1 MRRSSTILWSTS
13 AMAFALCA
21 TPAFA
26 QDETQP
32 AVPPDPTVQAQTNP
46 ADPDQGSP
54 QTDDAVQTANG
65 QDQATID
72 DQTIVVTGLRRSLQ
86 SAQNIKR
93 NSDQIVDAI
102 VAEDIGK
109 LPDITVSDTAARI
122 PGVQVERSGGEANR
136 VLLRGLDERFYA
148 TTYNGREIFTAE
160 TRSVALQD
168 FPAGAI
174 AAVEAFKTST
184 ANLVEPGL
192 AGLVNVRSRRPFDFK
207 GLEVAGSVWG
217 VYTENAKDLE
227 PNGALLIS
235 NRWNAGDGEIGALI
249 NFSYTRMHFED
260 WVRRHGFFI
269 ADLGNPSVGR
279 SPDWPE
285 IHYNEAERWRPSIN
299 GALQYRNGDLQLYAE
314 GLWQGYREH
323 QHDRDWEQPLW
334 SCGRLG
340 VDPGAASYSDIVYR
354 NGSDA
359 VVSGTVTQPGC
370 VGQTRGF
377 QGATPRRTNT
387 YQFAVGGSY
396 DAGPLQITA
405 DLARTTSKFK
415 LRTESV
421 DYQLNTNNFSVDWF
435 TGEDS
440 DDDGPTFQVV
450 GLDPTDISLYNF
462 RGFFEDYLDAKGN
475 DWQARL
481 DFEYETG
488 LDALPKVQWG
498 VRHVN
503 RKASRTAGSYYWDL
517 FNFGGPITG
526 VPLDYVLFDEG
537 FRGDDMKPFPLTW
550 YAPTWDSIHDN
561 LDELREYSMAKCLT
575 VRPASAC
582 GSLEGPATD
591 PTRTFRIKEQS
602 LAGYVQAN
610 FLFDL
615 GGTSIDGLVGV
626 RVVRTKDTSSGT
638 QFSIPDPVPISV
650 SNTYTDVLPNANLNI
665 HFSPEWT
672 LRLAATETRTR
683 PTFEQLNPSLHLDQ
697 FDANCNP
704 TQVNCIR
711 TGSAGNPNLK
721 PLKSTNYDASLEY
734 YFSRNGFAS
743 LALFHRNMRG
753 FIANIATQYPDPDP
767 ESGFPLIITQPT
779 NTNRGKVQGMEAQV
793 STFFDYDWAP
803 GFLRSFGVQAN
814 ATYLDAK
821 ADFNIFQ
828 ADNPNHSVRRLRI
841 PGVSKWTYNLV
852 GMYEN
857 GGFTARLAYNWR
869 TKYPEGDLSERDGF
883 FTLQGLAHP
892 SDRLDWSSSYA
903 FNDKLTVFLDW
914 TNILKNPFKSDIVR
928 VQYAPAGEIFRTE
941 QFPMVVRF
949 EERVLSG
956 GIRFRFGGGERPAAA
971 AAPAQLPP
979 PPPPPVETAP
989 QPVPPPPPPPPPAP
1003 ERG

>member
-1 MRRSSTILWSTS
+1 MRRIDTLLWST
-13 AMAFALCA
+13 AIVAIAAVA
-21 TPAFA
+21 TPAVA
-26 QDETQP
+26 QTQP
-32 AVPPDPTVQAQTNP
+32 ATPPDPNVSAQTSP
-46 ADPDQGSP
+46 ADQSGSP
-54 QTDDAVQTANG
+54 ETDDAVQTASG
-65 QDQATID
+65 QDQDATD
-72 DQTIVVTGLRRSLQ
+72 SQAIVVTGLRRSLQ
-86 SAQNIKR
+86 SARNIKR
-93 NSDQIVDAI
+93 NSQQVIDAV

-136 VLLRGLDERFYA
+136 VLVRGLDERFYA

-217 VYTENAKDLE
+217 VYTENAKELS
-227 PNGALLIS
+227 PNGALLLS
-235 NRWNAGDGEIGALI
+235 DRWTAGDGEFGALI

-260 WVRRHGFFI
+260 WVRRHGFFV
-269 ADLGNPSVGR
+269 APLAGGR

-285 IHYNEAERWRPSIN
+285 IHYNESERWRPSVN
-299 GALQYRNGDLQLYAE
+299 GALQYRNGDLELYAE

-323 QHDRDWEQPLW
+323 QHDRDYEQPLW
-334 SCGRLG
+334 SCGVPG
-340 VDPGAASYSDIVYR
+340 VDPDAATYSNIVFR
-354 NGSDA
+354 PGSDA
-359 VVSGTVTQPGC
+359 IVSGTVTNPGC
-370 VGQTRGF
+370 VGQMRGF

-387 YQFAVGGSY
+387 YQFAVGGAY
-396 DAGPLQITA
+396 DTGPLRISG

-421 DYQLNTNNFSVDWF
+421 DYQLNTHNATVDWF
-435 TGEDS
+435 TGTDS
-440 DDDGPTFQVV
+440 DDDGPTFQVH
-450 GLDPTDISLYNF
+450 GIDFTDISLYNF

-475 DWQARL
+475 DWQSRL

-488 LDALPKVQWG
+488 MDALPKLQWG
-498 VRHVN
+498 LRHVN
-503 RKASRTAGSYYWDL
+503 RKASRTAGSFYFDL
-517 FNFGGPITG
+517 FNRGGPITN
-526 VPLDYVLFDEG
+526 VPLDYELFDEG
-537 FRGDDMKPFPLTW
+537 FRGDDLKPFPLTW

-561 LDELREYSMAKCLT
+561 LLELRQYAIDICH
-575 VRPASAC
+575 C
-582 GSLEGPATD
+582 GSIDGPGVD
-591 PTRTFRIKEQS
+591 PTRSFRIKERS
-602 LAGYVQAN
+602 LAGYAQAN

-615 GGTSIDGLVGV
+615 GGASVDGALGV
-626 RVVRTKDTSSGT
+626 RVVRTKDESTGT
-638 QFSIPDPVPISV
+638 QFSIPTPVPITV
-650 SNTYTDVLPNANLNI
+650 SNSYTDVLPNANANI

-672 LRLAATETRTR
+672 LRLAVTETRTR
-683 PTFEQLNPSLHLDQ
+683 PAFDQLNPSLNLNQ
-697 FDANCNP
+697 FDPNCNP
-704 TQVNCIR
+704 QQTNCIR

-721 PLKSTNYDASLEY
+721 PFKSTNYDASLEY
-734 YFSRNGFAS
+734 YFSRTGFAS

-753 FIANIATQYPDPDP
+753 FIANIATQYPDLDP
-767 ESGFPLIITQPT
+767 QSGFPLIITQPT
-779 NTNRGKVQGMEAQV
+779 NTNKGKVQGMEAQV
-793 STFFDYDWAP
+793 STFFDYDFVP
-803 GFLRSFGVQAN
+803 RFLRSFGMQAN
-814 ATYLDAK
+814 ATYINAK
-821 ADFNIFQ
+821 ADFNIFPE
-828 ADNPNHSVRRLRI
+828 DTPNHTVRRLRI

-869 TKYPEGDLSERDGF
+869 TNYPEGDLSQRDNF

-903 FNDKLTVFLDW
+903 VNDNLTVFLDW

-928 VQYAPAGEIFRTE
+928 VQYAPEGEIFRTE

-956 GIRFRFGGGERPAAA
+956 GIRFRFGGEPRVAPPPPPAV
-971 AAPAQLPP
+971 APPLPPPPVVEQPAPPP
-979 PPPPPVETAP
+979 PPPPPVE
-989 QPVPPPPPPPPPAP
+989 
-1003 ERG
+1003 RGQRG